1 MDIFVVTNVDI
12 FGNCDCAKE
21 SLPLSVS
28 KEGIVL
34 ETQQRLPYRCAFDKI
49 RVLYRSKWRVYQV
62 KCAGVSWNEPSARD
76 TAVVVGKGAYQV
88 VASVHCIA
96 LVERQRERVN
106 SSFCRVE

>member
-1 MDIFVVTNVDI
+1 M
-12 FGNCDCAKE
+12 
-21 SLPLSVS
+21 
-28 KEGIVL
+28 
-34 ETQQRLPYRCAFDKI
+34 
-49 RVLYRSKWRVYQV
+49 

-76 TAVVVGKGAYQV
+76 TAVVVGKGAYRI